1 MINQFGC
8 ASSHPLWPSI
18 FDFIRFLFQFFSLW
32 ILIIHDYPKY
42 IREYIPPVIINQGV
56 CLEFCFNTRSTTS
69 HRWPSSWCC
78 NSSAGTSVP
87 DARRRCPQSHHGWR
101 QSRRKCS
108 WSQLLH
114 CSPLIRGWGQCV
126 CVHFIWILYYGWIM
140 FHHCFI
146 KLHKTSN
153 HSAIRGDGYKTMDS
167 SQATRSA
174 KSSTKAL
181 DASP

>member
-1 MINQFGC
+1 MCFV
-8 ASSHPLWPSI
+8 SSSMALYFRFHPISVSI
-18 FDFIRFLFQFFSLW
+18 FQLMDSHNPWLSQIYQGV
-32 ILIIHDYPKY
+32 Y
-42 IREYIPPVIINQGV
+42 PPVIINQGV